1 MPGKSGRVSSARACM
16 RATGT
21 NLGNTTR
28 LAQTSV
34 TPQGGIISLSSP
46 ERGLGW
52 PRIWRKIRGP
62 THGGGLMVPV
72 HGMPRHP
79 YPHSTQSLHS

>member
-34 TPQGGIISLSSP
+34 TPQGRNHFAKLARTWIRLAEDLEKNQGSHAWGRADGTSP
-46 ERGLGW
+46 RYA
-52 PRIWRKIRGP
+52 PAP
-62 THGGGLMVPV
+62 VPPFNSIV
-72 HGMPRHP
+72 A
-79 YPHSTQSLHS
+79 